1 MTRELRESVQEWNN
15 SKVQEFMRQKEIRW
29 RFNPPTASH
38 MGGVWERQ
46 IRTIRKLLSVLMNQQ
61 QLTDEALQTFLCI
74 VENVIN
80 NRPLT
85 VVSDDPND
93 LEPLTP
99 NHILQLRSGPTLPP
113 GKFVRQ
119 DLYCRRRW
127 RQVQYLAD
135 IFWLRWLKE
144 YLPTLQLRSKWL
156 QKQDNVAE
164 DSVVL
169 VIDDNL
175 PRNCWLLG
183 RVIKTMPGSDG
194 LVRSVE
200 IKTRNGV
207 LIRPVHKVCLLEQS

>member
-99 NHILQLRSGPTLPP
+99 I
-113 GKFVRQ
+113 
-119 DLYCRRRW
+119 Y
-127 RQVQYLAD
+127 
-135 IFWLRWLKE
+135 
-144 YLPTLQLRSKWL
+144 
-156 QKQDNVAE
+156 
-164 DSVVL
+164 
-169 VIDDNL
+169 
-175 PRNCWLLG
+175 
-183 RVIKTMPGSDG
+183 RVGQIK
-194 LVRSVE
+194 
-200 IKTRNGV
+200 
-207 LIRPVHKVCLLEQS
+207 

>member
-1 MTRELRESVQEWNN
+1 MEIFSDNGTNLVGGCRELRESVQEWNN
-15 SKVQEFMRQKEIRW
+15 SKVQEFMRQKEICW
-29 RFNPPTASH
+29 RYNPPTASH
-38 MGGVWERQ
+38 MGGVWERH
-46 IRTIRKLLSVLMNQQ
+46 IRTIRKLLSFLMNQQ

-135 IFWLRWLKE
+135 SFGCVGLKSIYRHYSCVVNGYKNKIMLLRI
-144 YLPTLQLRSKWL
+144 
-156 QKQDNVAE
+156 V
-164 DSVVL
+164 
-169 VIDDNL
+169 
-175 PRNCWLLG
+175 
-183 RVIKTMPGSDG
+183 
-194 LVRSVE
+194 
-200 IKTRNGV
+200 
-207 LIRPVHKVCLLEQS
+207 